1 MEYLNVVS
9 LALLSFFFISF
20 TNKKGKTLSEKI
32 LLFWL
37 GILIVAQVAYL
48 VERSVLVHRFHFIV
62 ENACNLNIIHGATLL
77 VYVKSNISKAYT
89 LSRSTL
95 VHLVPLVVLI
105 AAKYLM
111 QDVWNLYSCEA
122 EGSCACSNNIYQR
135 LISWYK
141 ILVVGAYVI
150 YVLCLYL
157 KTKKTDSYLL
167 DLSTQTKWW
176 LTTVV
181 LGSATLFGL
190 IVALELVQVLSIYH
204 ITDKLLVINILTSI
218 FAILFIYIGNKYAF
232 LLSTVSSSAE
242 KPRRRSSGT
251 PAVQD
256 DESLIDPKFEKIF
269 NRVEQLMKEEQLYME
284 PELTL
289 SMVSDQLNVPAAIV
303 SQAIKIFTN
312 LSFPSYINTYRVNMV
327 IEKMNSPL
335 FKTYTLLSLA
345 LESGFNSKAS
355 FNRIFKQQKG
365 VTPSEYAAQLGLSP
379 KEE

>member
-1 MEYLNVVS
+1 MEQLNVVS

-32 LLFWL
+32 LMFWL

-48 VERSVLVHRFHFIV
+48 VERSVLIHRFHFIV
-62 ENACNLNIIHGATLL
+62 ENTCSLNIIHGATLL
-77 VYVKSNISKAYT
+77 VYVKSMLNKAYT

-95 VHLVPLVVLI
+95 VHLIPLAVLI
-105 AAKYLM
+105 VGKVLM

-122 EGSCACSNNIYQR
+122 EGSCTCSNNIFQR

-141 ILVVGAYVI
+141 VLVVGSYVI
-150 YVLCLYL
+150 YVLFLYL
-157 KTKKTDSYLL
+157 RTKKTDSYLL

-176 LTTVV
+176 LATVV
-181 LGSATLFGL
+181 LGSVTLFGL
-190 IVALELVQVLSIYH
+190 IVALELVQVLSIYQ
-204 ITDKLLVINILTSI
+204 ITDKLLVINVLTST

-232 LLSTVSSSAE
+232 LLSKVSSSVDQPS
-242 KPRRRSSGT
+242 KKKSSA
-251 PAVQD
+251 PLSQD
-256 DESLIDPKFEKIF
+256 DEQLIDPKFERIF
-269 NRVEQLMKEEQLYME
+269 NDVDQLMKEQQLYQE

-289 SMVSDQLNVPAAIV
+289 SMVSERLKVPSAIV
-303 SQAIKIFTN
+303 SQAVKIFSNQT
-312 LSFPSYINTYRVNMV
+312 FPSYINTYRVNMV
-327 IEKMNSPL
+327 IEKMNSPR

-379 KEE
+379 NEE